1 MPEQLPSPDVFNGP
15 KEGPKEQSDR
25 VLYADF
31 EASLNELKFDQKEF
45 EDAMFKAL
53 QGSGSTSFTVL
64 KYYIGG
70 PAAVEGVK
78 SITRPDFDFF
88 LESHHDSDSRRT
100 FDKGVKSLSDDFK
113 FQQKRFSAYT
123 EILKGGRMANERV
136 RVAGRGKM
144 EIKTREEALRDSGME
159 AKVRTL
165 AAGVG
170 KPVADVTFEDAF
182 DNKFYNSYLQPSMLG
197 VAEYGLTWLEYRS
210 KSERVIMD
218 QAMSGYRKKV
228 GEESAVGVVDEPKI
242 EPKLEQKYDQMPVE
256 GAEVPVEDL
265 ELVSVVNERY
275 ELLVKQLSD
284 KPGVTLKVDKA
295 EGKQS
300 SGIGIYRDG
309 KLVIAIEFGKD
320 KDDQVVAV
328 VRDPDVTNRDIEHV
342 SGQKDGFSTL
352 GSFVVYKL
360 DHPGLNSKQLG
371 EAFVRSSRE
380 VSNDS
385 SKVEVVSEAEAKER
399 GDIVLNVETGSW
411 EPKPGME
418 FVDKNRERGNFA
430 VQYRPEYRE
439 TVSKAE
445 PQLRAMLADKL
456 ADYNKLA
463 VGEVQLSA
471 VETDEYG
478 HSVVRVNYQGQEIL
492 KIEIRVY
499 LAVNRP
505 SYRLSVGGKS
515 VDLKGLKS
523 VGERVENILKKRVQV
538 DEHKR
543 EEAEMAEAKAEAM
556 KSVDVRL
563 MPKPYEQ
570 STNGFVSMTT
580 DVFGEILPS
589 GSMSGSVGRQAYLAG
604 DGATYKVEIDRVRVG
619 EGDYKLQYKL
629 FVGTKREQVF
639 DSKVAFKELYQVG
652 RRGDYAKS
660 NFASEMRNK
669 LNDVSQQYFKENV
682 PVDEYVSSVEEA
694 RKELKLDKK

>member
-53 QGSGSTSFTVL
+53 QDSGSTSFTVL

-70 PAAVEGVK
+70 PAAVDGDK
-78 SITRPDFDFF
+78 PITRPDFDFF

-113 FQQKRFSAYT
+113 LQQKRFSAYT
-123 EILKGGRMANERV
+123 EILKGGKLANGMV
-136 RVAGRGKM
+136 RVAGAGKM
-144 EIKTREEALRDSGME
+144 EIKTRAQALKDGGME

-170 KPVADVTFEDAF
+170 KPATDVTFEDAF
-182 DNKFYNSYLQPSMLG
+182 DNKFYNSYLQPSMIG

-210 KSERVIMD
+210 KSERVTMD
-218 QAMSGYRKKV
+218 QAMKDYRKKV
-228 GEESAVGVVDEPKI
+228 GEESANRVVGKPE
-242 EPKLEQKYDQMPVE
+242 EEQKLQERPDAVI
-256 GAEVPVEDL
+256 EDKDL
-265 ELVSVVNERY
+265 LAVVNERY

-360 DHPGLNSKQLG
+360 DHPDLNSKQLG

-380 VSNDS
+380 VLNDR

-418 FVDKNRERGNFA
+418 FVDENRERGNFA

-478 HSVVRVNYQGQEIL
+478 HSVIRVNYQGQEIL